1 MSNLIK
7 KSTEI
12 ESIRRASQ
20 IVGSVL
26 YNLEKVIKPGLTPL
40 DLDQLAKKLIIDRGG
55 TPAFLGYQG
64 FPNTLCISVNDAV
77 VHGIPTDRRFEEGD
91 VIGIDAGAIVD
102 GWYADGAITVGLSPQ
117 TPEVTALLTIT
128 EQALEAGILRARAG
142 NHLGDIQAS
151 IQQAIEAAG
160 LGIIRHLTGHGIG
173 RQLHEPPEIPNYG
186 RPQTGLILKAGMVLC
201 LEPMVTLGSPDVYID
216 RDGWTIR
223 TRDRSMGAQFEH
235 TILVTQSAAEILTQ
249 KRAWPE
255 A

>member
-7 KSTEI
+7 TANQI

-26 YNLEKVIKPGLTPL
+26 YDLERVIQPGLTPL
-40 DLDQLAKKLIIDRGG
+40 ELDHMAKKMIIERGG
-55 TPAFLGYQG
+55 KPAFLGYQG
-64 FPNTLCISVNDAV
+64 FPNTLCISINDAV
-77 VHGIPTDRRFEEGD
+77 VHGIPTSRPFEAGD
-91 VIGIDAGAIVD
+91 VVGIDAGAIVE
-102 GWYADGAITVGLSPQ
+102 GWYADGAITVGLLPR
-117 TPEVTALLTIT
+117 TAATNSLLMIT

-142 NHLGDIQAS
+142 NHLGDVQAG
-151 IQQAIEAAG
+151 IQQVIEAAQ

-173 RQLHEPPEIPNYG
+173 KQLHEPPEIPNYG
-186 RPQTGLILKAGMVLC
+186 RPQTGLILQAGMVLC

-223 TRDRSMGAQFEH
+223 TRDGSLGAQFEH
-235 TILVTQSAAEILTQ
+235 TILITQSAAEILTQ

-255 A
+255 V